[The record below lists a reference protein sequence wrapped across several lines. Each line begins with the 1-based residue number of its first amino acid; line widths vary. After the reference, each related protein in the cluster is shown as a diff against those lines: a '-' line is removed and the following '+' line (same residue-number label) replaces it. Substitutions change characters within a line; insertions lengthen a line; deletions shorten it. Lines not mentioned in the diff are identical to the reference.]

1 MSNRDVSLMNRPAND
16 GEEPLWKRRRVQ
28 IGAGVGLFILIVAG
42 WCWHRHGAA
51 GEGDAAVPVV
61 SVRVARVEIGPIA
74 QPLEIVGTITAR
86 LEATLSSKVSAP
98 IAQMGLL
105 KNRVVHRGDV
115 LAVLESRDLTAQR
128 AEAAAALHEAEI
140 GITNTGQGAIPLT
153 NSQDAKAVHDA
164 QATTDNMRRTFE
176 RRKTL
181 YEQGGI
187 SKKDLEASQLDLT
200 KAEDDLRH
208 AERSAMLHQGTTNPS
223 DLATARSKAQQASN
237 RLAAVTAQADY
248 ATIRAPFDG
257 VVTDQFQYQGDFSV
271 AGNKLLTIADT
282 STVIVKAPL
291 SIDTARGVHAGDA
304 ASVMPDALPGVTL
317 QGTVNL
323 VGRSA
328 DAQSRTV
335 ELWITLPNPDGRL
348 RSNSAARV
356 TVASGNVPRA
366 VVVPTAAVTLDATN
380 ANSGAVMV
388 VDAQSVAHEVKVTTG
403 AHTRERTQITSGLRG
418 GETVVIEGN
427 YGLPDGT
434 KVQNADAVS
443 KAGSAPAK
451 EQSKAPAEKN

>member
-1 MSNRDVSLMNRPAND
+1 MTDRDVSPAT
-16 GEEPLWKRRRVQ
+16 GPAHEEELPLWRRRRMR

-42 WCWHRHGAA
+42 WCWHRHHAA
-51 GEGDAAVPVV
+51 GQDEAEAPVV
-61 SVRVARVEIGPIA
+61 SVRVARAEIGPIA
-74 QPLEIVGTITAR
+74 QPLEIVGTIASR
-86 LEATLSSKVSAP
+86 QEATISPKVSGQ

-128 AEAAAALHEAEI
+128 AEASAALHEAEI

-153 NSQDAKAVHDA
+153 NAQDAKAVRDA
-164 QATTDNMRRTFE
+164 QATLDTMRKIYE
-176 RRKTL
+176 RRKAL
-181 YEQGGI
+181 YDQGGI
-187 SKKDLEASQLDLT
+187 SSKELDASQLDLT
-200 KAEDDLRH
+200 KAEDDLRLS
-208 AERSAMLHQGTTNPS
+208 ERSATLHQGTTNPS
-223 DLATARSKAQQASN
+223 DLAAAQSKAQQASN
-237 RLAAVTAQADY
+237 RLASLTAQADY

-257 VVTDQFQYQGDFSV
+257 VVTDQFQYQGDFAT

-282 STVIVKAPL
+282 SSVIVKAPL
-291 SIDTARGVHAGDA
+291 SIDTALGVHAGDA
-304 ASVMPDALPGVTL
+304 ASVKPDAIPGVTL

-328 DAQSRTV
+328 DAQSRSV

-356 TVASGNVPRA
+356 IVASGNVPKA
-366 VVVPTAAVTLDATN
+366 VVVPAAAVTLDATN
-380 ANSGAVMV
+380 ANSGVVMV
-388 VDAQSVAHEVKVTTG
+388 VDAKSVAHEVRVTTG
-403 AHTRERTQITSGLRG
+403 AHTRDRTQITSGLRG

-434 KVQNADAVS
+434 RVQNADA
-443 KAGSAPAK
+443 PAK
-451 EQSKAPAEKN
+451 PGSTPADKD